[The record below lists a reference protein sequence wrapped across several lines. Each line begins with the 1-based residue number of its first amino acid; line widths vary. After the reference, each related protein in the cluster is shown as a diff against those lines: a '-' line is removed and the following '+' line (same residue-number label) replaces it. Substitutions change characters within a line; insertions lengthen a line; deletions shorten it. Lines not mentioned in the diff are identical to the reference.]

1 MQGNLMFVKL
11 ALRNVQRTARDYLIY
26 MITLILSI
34 GMFYGFYSLVSPY
47 YSATLPIQMHLSI
60 LKQVMKVAVPM
71 VGLLSVFLISYV
83 NAYMFRRKQ
92 KEFAVENIIGMDQGT
107 VAVLF
112 FLETLIM
119 GAAAVILGIML
130 GIFLSQVIS
139 IVVVQS
145 FGEIYRLHFT
155 VFPDTLLGTVL
166 FFGLLFLWMGMKN
179 VLLIRRRKVIEMLQ
193 SSQNGTDVRPLPKQL
208 GRWAAACAAIS
219 TVVLGMMVSLL
230 NCISIYPHVFFRIL
244 MISFLAAGFLAASVC
259 FWSAG
264 KRRKEGSR
272 PLFVMTIC
280 GMTEGILLLSSYRVF
295 ETLAGQGTAPE
306 IYVMAPPVCAF
317 LLLVFS
323 MIALFGNLTWFLS
336 KVIRKPSSAYYHNLF
351 LVGQIK
357 SRMGSSSKT
366 MGIIACVLAVSLILF
381 AYLPVLAVRI
391 EAYQRVLS
399 VFDVQLG
406 TMYPAVESAFPSGTL
421 DYDAI
426 TEYLEQGGYP
436 VTGKA
441 QGELYL
447 LEPEYQEPGGRDLPV
462 LAVTLSVYNELRALS
477 GLAPIGLAADE
488 YGVAWDNEA
497 LESDI
502 RNLTQKVRTIQAG
515 TAELSKAEGADYQDP
530 VGISLFTC
538 QMASVY
544 IIPDDAAQGLRTA
557 TTFYSANTARPL
569 SYEFA
574 RKFEQEM
581 GDYQR
586 NLGNFPSES
595 AFVRLNTL
603 QNNEGISTMLM
614 LSLIGTYAALVLL
627 ISSFT
632 MLSVQQLTDA
642 IEQKRRFGIIG
653 KLGVEPEEINRN
665 IRQQMYFW
673 FGLPVLTALISSAG
687 VLAYLIWSSYRT
699 IVAYISLAQIGFIFA
714 GVYIVFLLILGCYFT
729 ATYISVCASVLQ

>member
-1 MQGNLMFVKL
+1 
-11 ALRNVQRTARDYLIY
+11 
-26 MITLILSI
+26 MIW
-34 GMFYGFYSLVSPY
+34 GQSP
-47 YSATLPIQMHLSI
+47 
-60 LKQVMKVAVPM
+60 
-71 VGLLSVFLISYV
+71 GLNCIF
-83 NAYMFRRKQ
+83 
-92 KEFAVENIIGMDQGT
+92 
-107 VAVLF
+107 
-112 FLETLIM
+112 
-119 GAAAVILGIML
+119 
-130 GIFLSQVIS
+130 FLSQVIS

-193 SSQNGTDVRPLPKQL
+193 SSHNGTDVIPLPKQL

-230 NCISIYPHVFFRIL
+230 DCISIYPHVFFRIL
-244 MISFLAAGFLAASVC
+244 MISFLAAGFLAATVC
-259 FWSAG
+259 FWFAG

-280 GMTEGILLLSSYRVF
+280 GMTEGLLLLSSYRVF
-295 ETLAGQGTAPE
+295 ETLAGQGMAPE

-366 MGIIACVLAVSLILF
+366 MGIIACVLAVSLVLF

-399 VFDVQLG
+399 VFDVQVG

-447 LEPEYQEPGGRDLPV
+447 LEPEYPEPGGRDLPA

-488 YGVAWDNEA
+488 YGVTWDNEA

-515 TAELSKAEGADYQDP
+515 TAKLSKAEGADYQDP

-614 LSLIGTYAALVLL
+614 LSLIGAYAALVLL

-632 MLSVQQLTDA
+632 DRKSV
-642 IEQKRRFGIIG
+642 
-653 KLGVEPEEINRN
+653 V
-665 IRQQMYFW
+665 
-673 FGLPVLTALISSAG
+673 
-687 VLAYLIWSSYRT
+687 
-699 IVAYISLAQIGFIFA
+699 
-714 GVYIVFLLILGCYFT
+714 
-729 ATYISVCASVLQ
+729 

>member
-1 MQGNLMFVKL
+1 
-11 ALRNVQRTARDYLIY
+11 
-26 MITLILSI
+26 
-34 GMFYGFYSLVSPY
+34 
-47 YSATLPIQMHLSI
+47 
-60 LKQVMKVAVPM
+60 
-71 VGLLSVFLISYV
+71 
-83 NAYMFRRKQ
+83 
-92 KEFAVENIIGMDQGT
+92 
-107 VAVLF
+107 
-112 FLETLIM
+112 
-119 GAAAVILGIML
+119 
-130 GIFLSQVIS
+130 
-139 IVVVQS
+139 
-145 FGEIYRLHFT
+145 
-155 VFPDTLLGTVL
+155 
-166 FFGLLFLWMGMKN
+166 
-179 VLLIRRRKVIEMLQ
+179 
-193 SSQNGTDVRPLPKQL
+193 
-208 GRWAAACAAIS
+208 
-219 TVVLGMMVSLL
+219 
-230 NCISIYPHVFFRIL
+230 
-244 MISFLAAGFLAASVC
+244 
-259 FWSAG
+259 
-264 KRRKEGSR
+264 
-272 PLFVMTIC
+272 
-280 GMTEGILLLSSYRVF
+280 
-295 ETLAGQGTAPE
+295 
-306 IYVMAPPVCAF
+306 
-317 LLLVFS
+317 
-323 MIALFGNLTWFLS
+323 
-336 KVIRKPSSAYYHNLF
+336 
-351 LVGQIK
+351 
-357 SRMGSSSKT
+357 
-366 MGIIACVLAVSLILF
+366 
-381 AYLPVLAVRI
+381 
-391 EAYQRVLS
+391 
-399 VFDVQLG
+399 

-447 LEPEYQEPGGRDLPV
+447 LEPEYPAYQEPGGRDLPV

-586 NLGNFPSES
+586 NLGNFPPES

-603 QNNEGISTMLM
+603 QTNEGTSTMLM
-614 LSLIGTYAALVLL
+614 LSLIGAYAALVLL